1 MICENAYAK
10 INLQL
15 HILGLRRDGY
25 HEVDMLMQTLDWHD
39 TLHFYKTAHNLIELD
54 CDCSELNNRDNLVWR
69 AANLLRQ
76 KSGTRQGVKIVLQ
89 KEIFAA
95 AGLAGG
101 SSDAAA
107 TLRGCNRLWNLNYSF
122 EKLEEIGAELGSDI
136 PFLIQ
141 GGTARAKGR
150 GEILTHYNNAENTIV
165 VLAKPKNI
173 SISTKWAYAEFD
185 KLPKDIEQED
195 LGNTLELA
203 IFPAYPVLANMKEAA
218 QNAGAEI
225 VLMSGSGP
233 TMYALCD
240 NMAEATKI
248 YDVWQKFETELRITR
263 FTERIRSWKED

>member
-1 MICENAYAK
+1 MITENAYAK

-15 HILGLRRDGY
+15 HILGLRKDGY

-39 TLHFYKTAHNLIELD
+39 TLHFYKTTHNQIELD
-54 CDCSELNNRDNLVWR
+54 CDCSELNNHDNLVWR
-69 AANLLRQ
+69 AADLLRR
-76 KSGTRQGVKIVLQ
+76 KSGITQGVKIILQ

-101 SSDAAA
+101 SSDAGA

>member
-1 MICENAYAK
+1 MIIENAYAK

-165 VLAKPKNI
+165 VLAKPKNLA
-173 SISTKWAYAEFD
+173 ISTKWAYAEFD
-185 KLPKDIEQED
+185 KLPKDIAQDD

-203 IFPAYPVLANMKEAA
+203 VFPTHPVLKNMKEAA
-218 QNAGAEI
+218 QTAGTEF

-233 TMYALCD
+233 TMYALC
-240 NMAEATKI
+240 NSMEEAAKI
-248 YDVWQKFETELRITR
+248 MDVWGKFDVEMRLTR
-263 FTERIRSWKED
+263 FSERIRLW